1 VVCGALALCSG
12 CFDLV
17 QEIWLEAGGGGRLRL
32 EISVPKSLLSM
43 GRLGGEDLLL
53 STREDAANA
62 KAELAR
68 DPDIRRFDYRAVEEG
83 GVFKLIYEVEANDA
97 SKLPAAQAR
106 ALSVLARKA
115 GRGGSGARQAPV
127 DFTVERR
134 FGLGMDFTGVLAGGA
149 GEKDTVDREEP
160 GAELGKAMAEAMLGG
175 PLGHRPAARAGHPLH
190 QRDDGRHPEHGGV
203 EGAAQR
209 AGAARVPPG
218 DDRAGAGGG
227 LEGGGCPRRGR
238 PGTGGYRARAPH
250 VAAAVTAR
258 AGRMEAGWRARTT
271 C

>member
-1 VVCGALALCSG
+1 MVCGALALCSG

-62 KAELAR
+62 KAELVR

-149 GEKDTVDREEP
+149 GEKDRADREEP

-175 PLGHRPAARAGHPLH
+175 HSVTVRLHAPAILSTNGTMDATRSTVEWKVPLSAPA
-190 QRDDGRHPEHGGV
+190 Q
-203 EGAAQR
+203 
-209 AGAARVPPG
+209 PG
-218 DDRAGAGGG
+218 FRQ
-227 LEGGGCPRRGR
+227 EM
-238 PGTGGYRARAPH
+238 
-250 VAAAVTAR
+250 TAR
-258 AGRMEAGWRARTT
+258 ALAVDWKVGAALGAGALVLVGIVLGRLTSRRR
-271 C
+271 